1 MTYREEIMQKSE
13 KEGSVLRAF
22 ITAIVCSTQ
31 QITSYEEFEEAMF
44 DATEWNGC
52 ILVATPENE
61 QLYVAQVANI
71 STESPQKGFA
81 RSIRGTDTFEINLCN
96 AFDPQYPL
104 RKDIVLSIN
113 SEEDFQR
120 EFTEKNNSVYVV
132 PKKVPTSIGDQTSLP
147 LQVFQKVI
155 VGLQK
160 IVNPQ
165 T

>member
-1 MTYREEIMQKSE
+1 MQKSE
-13 KEGSVLRAF
+13 KERNVLRAF
-22 ITAIVCSTQ
+22 ITAIICSTQ
-31 QITSYEEFEEAMF
+31 QITSHEEFEQAIF

-52 ILVATPENE
+52 ILVVTPDNE

-71 STESPQKGFA
+71 SIESPQRGFA
-81 RSIRGTDTFEINLCN
+81 RPIRGTDTFEINLCN

-104 RKDIVLSIN
+104 RKDIVLSIK

-132 PKKVPTSIGDQTSLP
+132 PKKVPASIGDQTSHS
-147 LQVFQKVI
+147 LQIFQKVI
-155 VGLQK
+155 AGLQK